1 MKLIITENNVGL
13 LAATYIKDRIN
24 KFSPCAQKPFVIAL
38 PTGGTSLDMYKHL
51 IAFYKEGRLS
61 FKNLVS
67 FNLDEYADFDINNPQ
82 SYHSFM
88 RRNFFEHVDMQPQN
102 INIPDGNAQD
112 AAAFCRAYE
121 DKIKSLGGI
130 ELLLGGVGTNGHI
143 AFNEPGSS
151 FESRARLVDLQDRTL
166 KDNARFFGG
175 DAGAV
180 PKRAITMGLGTI
192 LEAREIIIMATGANK
207 AQAVYKAVE
216 SKPDTA
222 WPITALQRHDNACL
236 VVDTA
241 AASEVSTAAAR
252 EHCACSFGNI

>member
-1 MKLIITENNVGL
+1 MKLIITENNIGL
-13 LAATYIKDRIN
+13 TAAAYIKDRIN
-24 KFSPCAQKPFVIAL
+24 KFKPYAQKPFVIAL

-51 IAFYKEGRLS
+51 ITFYKEGRLS
-61 FKNLVS
+61 FKNVVS
-67 FNLDEYADFDINNPQ
+67 FNLDEYAGFDVNHPQ
-82 SYHSFM
+82 SYHGFM

-102 INIPDGNAQD
+102 INIPDGNARD

-121 DKIKSLGGI
+121 DKIKSFGGI
-130 ELLLGGVGTNGHI
+130 ELLLGGVGVNGHI

-151 FESRARLVDLQDRTL
+151 FESRTRLIDLQERTI

-175 DAGAV
+175 DINAV
-180 PKRAITMGLGTI
+180 PNRAVTMGLGAI
-192 LEAREIIIMATGANK
+192 LESREIIIMAAGANK

-222 WPITALQRHDNACL
+222 WPITALQMHGNAYL
-236 VVDTA
+236 VADPA

-252 EHCACSFGNI
+252 KHCACSLGNI